1 MSRHVFTG
9 AALAVVALV
18 AGSGGPGFERTAAAQ
33 DQKPGAGAVLP
44 IFEVDSQF
52 PTMPDHMLLGGVGG
66 ATADSHGNVWVF
78 HRPHTLEEGNA
89 TENGYKPA
97 PPVLQ
102 FSPSGRYIL
111 GWGGP
116 AKGQYEWFNR
126 GGLHSAHVE
135 CQSCTTQRRLN
146 GDGRPGSGE
155 HGIFVDANDNVWLTG
170 NGDGDGQILKF
181 TKDGK
186 FLLQIGKGGVG
197 PDSNNTEH
205 LSRPAAVTVH
215 ANEVLVADGYG
226 NRRVIVFDAATG
238 AYKRHWGAYGKA
250 PTDNKITYDPKAA
263 PQPQFNNPV
272 HCIRMS
278 KDGLVYVCDRGNN
291 RIQVFRK
298 DGTYVTEFAVLKD
311 TMPAATTGSVM
322 LWPDAQQTYML
333 VSDDP
338 NGEFHLL
345 NRADGKYLASFG
357 RVGHNAGEF
366 DNLHNLAIDS
376 KGNIYAAEVQ
386 GKRVQ
391 KFRNLG
397 GL

>member
-1 MSRHVFTG
+1 MLRRTIVLP
-9 AALAVVALV
+9 ALTLTLLV
-18 AGSGGPGFERTAAAQ
+18 LARLLAGGLTDRSAAAS
-33 DQKPGAGAVLP
+33 DSSAPRV
-44 IFEVDSQF
+44 EVDPFWPKPLPNNWLMGQAAGVA
-52 PTMPDHMLLGGVGG
+52 TDRHDHVWVIQRPKSLTEDERG
-66 ATADSHGNVWVF
+66 ATLNPPRSRCCA
-78 HRPHTLEEGNA
+78 
-89 TENGYKPA
+89 PA
-97 PPVLQ
+97 PPVLEFDADGALLQ
-102 FSPSGRYIL
+102 S
-111 GWGGP
+111 WGGP
-116 AKGQYEWFNR
+116 
-126 GGLHSAHVE
+126 
-135 CQSCTTQRRLN
+135 
-146 GDGRPGSGE
+146 GSGYTWPENE
-155 HGIFVDANDNVWLTG
+155 HGIFVDGKDNVWVAG
-170 NGDGDGQILKF
+170 NGPKDGQILKF
-181 TKDGK
+181 TRDGK
-186 FLLQIGKGGVG
+186 FLMKIGEPGVVG
-197 PDSNNTEH
+197 DDADTRH
-205 LSRPAAVTVH
+205 LNRPANMVLDATT
-215 ANEVLVADGYG
+215 NELYVADGYG
-226 NRRVIVFDAATG
+226 NHRVIVFDAATG
-238 AYKRHWGAYGKA
+238 AYKRHWGAYGKP
-250 PTDNKITYDPKAA
+250 PTDDKISYDPKAA
-263 PQPQFNNPV
+263 LPPQFNNPV

-311 TMPAATTGSVM
+311 TIPAATTGSIM